1 MPNLGEQ
8 FNNTYFEGDDNVVP
22 YEDNQSYGEIHGT
35 PRSKNPQ
42 GLLFHPDTATQTRND
57 PLYSRKA
64 RLIDLSNITGATKV
78 QGTGQGIASRASGKI
93 SDNPPKMAY
102 AISTTNLSK
111 PMLENKPVAIEAMRS
126 TRKAGSFSPAEHKIS
141 VNLQDINDN
150 NFSYDDLGATFTH
163 EWGHKEDQDNLTA
176 HGART
181 TMYKGRMVGYRGI
194 ETARSTTKG
203 NTVTSPVMEG
213 VADGYKDRF
222 GTITDLDSG
231 EEVSER
237 YLNPIE
243 NDERH
248 LDFTGQGSA
257 SEGYGVNF
265 KGWRDKHEQALYA
278 ATRIHVAMHGRAGI
292 ESLPD
297 IDALADKH
305 LSSLKQEVE
314 SKTGKNAE
322 KNAKFATTA
331 RHLYLGQMM
340 ENHPHVREGLKQ
352 LGLDDV
358 GEYSRAVHAH
368 YTAPLPSKEQS
379 TIPGFEKLAP
389 TAPPLPKNIKVNRTD
404 SVGVAQNE
412 KKAQA
417 KDSGPG
423 IVRNKNGT
431 LSIRLF

>member
-22 YEDNQSYGEIHGT
+22 YEDNQSYGEIPGT

-42 GLLFHPDTATQTRND
+42 GLLFHPDTATQTRKD
-57 PLYSRKA
+57 PLYSHKA
-64 RLIDLSNITGATKV
+64 RINDLNNITGAIKV
-78 QGTGQGIASRASGKI
+78 QGVGSRGKF
-93 SDNPPKMAY
+93 NWNTPPLTH

-111 PMLENKPVAIEAMRS
+111 PMLENKPVTIESMRS
-126 TRKAGSFSPAEHKIS
+126 AKRAGSFSPADQKIL
-141 VNLQDINDN
+141 VNLQDTNGQVLR
-150 NFSYDDLGATFTH
+150 DDAIGATFTH

-181 TMYKGRMVGYRGI
+181 TMYEGRMIGYRAI

-203 NTVTSPVMEG
+203 KVVTSPVMEG

-248 LDFTGQGSA
+248 FDFTGQGNTA
-257 SEGYGVNF
+257 EGYGVNH

-297 IDALADKH
+297 LDALADKH

-368 YTAPLPSKEQS
+368 YTAPLPPTEQS

-404 SVGVAQNE
+404 SVGVEQNQ

-417 KDSGPG
+417 KEIKRQINSGPG
-423 IVRNKNGT
+423 IVRRNNGK

>member
-22 YEDNQSYGEIHGT
+22 YEDNQSYGEIPGT

-57 PLYSRKA
+57 PLYSYNA
-64 RLIDLSNITGATKV
+64 RINDLNKITGATKV
-78 QGTGQGIASRASGKI
+78 QGVASRGKT
-93 SDNPPKMAY
+93 NYTTPTLTH
-102 AISTTNLSK
+102 AISTTNISK
-111 PMLENKPVAIEAMRS
+111 PMLENKPVAIESMSS
-126 TRKAGSFSPAEHKIS
+126 TRKAGYYSPGDHKIA
-141 VNLQDINDN
+141 VNLQNTDGQDLPHAA
-150 NFSYDDLGATFTH
+150 LGATFTH

-181 TMYKGRMVGYRGI
+181 TMYKGRMIGYRGI

-248 LDFTGQGSA
+248 LDFTGQGNTN
-257 SEGYGVNF
+257 EGYGVNHI
-265 KGWRDKHEQALYA
+265 GWRDKHEQALYA
-278 ATRIHVAMHGRAGI
+278 ATRLHVAMHGRAGI

-297 IDALADKH
+297 MDALADKH
-305 LSSLKQEVE
+305 LSSLKQEIE

-358 GEYSRAVHAH
+358 GEHSRAVHAH

-389 TAPPLPKNIKVNRTD
+389 TAPPLPKNIKINRTD
-404 SVGVAQNE
+404 SVGVKKRNE
-412 KKAQA
+412 KAAQA
-417 KDSGPG
+417 KYSGPG
-423 IVRNKNGT
+423 IVKNKNGT